1 MINSKD
7 FLSYYH
13 YHKFDKKYD
22 ELIEQARKKKGKILV
37 LVERLRIT
45 RPQSDFLSI
54 TSMSRLTTTRRK
66 RKISAY
72 FLTG

>member
-45 RPQSDFLSI
+45 RPQSAFLSI
-54 TSMSRLTTTRRK
+54 TSMQK
-66 RKISAY
+66 R
-72 FLTG
+72 